1 MSGPC
6 NQTTPELRKYKKE
19 RDALWRQWIGLD
31 RGWDGKRNREIRKR
45 FTNGDQTI
53 LIEAA
58 QRDLID
64 FAQYKLNLPFD
75 KDYILS
81 KEQINRLSVEI
92 SQYNKDLKS
101 NFSEILGIV
110 PEGISKQDATSRRF
124 YLTLNDILSQERV
137 NVGKM
142 EQDIAS
148 ITDNMLSAYVKAG
161 KQGKYFQ
168 WGINAVKELRD
179 IRKKAMES
187 QDASDITAFQAK
199 IQDFLKSDKGD
210 FLKQFQDLHLLPNE
224 NYVKDGKT
232 ERGFDSILKDPTYTK
247 TNKKGEQVKVS
258 YNGEVLN
265 AVKTSRKYLDQ
276 MGNVYMRAL
285 GELKNVVDLKLPRN
299 PRRAE
304 QIKEELDSAIS
315 RISKGMKKGGYWP
328 GVHMQNLVDLKTSLE
343 KTMAHNGP
351 PSVLERAMVDFQSAV
366 RKLPDMPDN
375 VRARNPNLNLI
386 WDQDPFHVLSS
397 YGRDA
402 VQFNKMVYAQRAL
415 LEAMNHIPK
424 NNNTQFLKGLKKF
437 LVEEYTVFTEGL
449 ASRPDWVNN
458 MAYTINAYQTARTMG
473 FNVTGA
479 VKNAASAVHYF
490 SNVGLM
496 AHNKVRSD
504 IRNNVDSLDT
514 ILKELEKKAGYRFTD
529 TATELFQEGL
539 ISRKDF
545 RKEDI
550 EFNPI
555 TGKILYEGKPMQ
567 SILADAADWGI
578 SKALKFHQI
587 TENWQ
592 RRWMHNTAFALK
604 YQQLLKSPEYAGK
617 GVQLRSDETNIREF
631 VASNPLVKFS
641 ENYALWMVNG
651 WAYEYAPH
659 AKNKWVRGDGNIVEQ
674 IGDQIIV
681 KRTMK
686 SNLKGLFGE
695 ISFHL
700 MHYPMSLAETH
711 LSALKGIH
719 MSAKA
724 GQWKSDEMMYAM
736 RYAGLYG
743 FTQLASILLNTDLNN
758 MIENETISRIHRI
771 HDDIIHA
778 DPGNSILG
786 GDHRPEGDV
795 ISPLLTEM
803 DQETKKATFGLL
815 SEMTGAT
822 WGHLKYLSIVSGLID
837 VDDSTFNKIVFGNVD
852 YSTDS
857 EDSARYTAYQ
867 LSTEYGRWKN
877 KIWPAIRDGRGMDL
891 LRHYLA
897 LYPRGWTK
905 KGHEMI
911 FGTKAER
918 KKEKEISDPNQKAIN
933 VLNML
938 RDGYS
943 ADEIRSRHWEV

>member
-1 MSGPC
+1 MSSPC
-6 NQTTPELRKYKKE
+6 NPSTPELRKHFNNMN
-19 RDALWRQWIGLD
+19 ALWRQWIGLD
-31 RGWDGKRNREIRKR
+31 IGFDGMRNREIQKR
-45 FTNGDQTI
+45 FTNGDKSI

-58 QRDLID
+58 QRSLID

-81 KEQINRLSVEI
+81 KEQIKRLEVEI
-92 SQYNKDLKS
+92 SEYNKDLKGS
-101 NFSEILGIV
+101 FSEILGIV
-110 PEGISKQDATSRRF
+110 PEGISKQDPTSRKF
-124 YLTLNDILSQERV
+124 YLELNNILSQERV
-137 NVGKM
+137 NVGRM
-142 EQDIAS
+142 EQKIAS
-148 ITDNMLSAYVKAG
+148 ITDNMLAAYVKAG
-161 KQGKYFQ
+161 KQGKYFK
-168 WGINAVKELRD
+168 WGIDAVKELRE
-179 IRKKAMES
+179 IRQRAMES
-187 QDASDITAFQAK
+187 QTAADRQQFEAK
-199 IQDFLKSDKGD
+199 IQDFLNSDKGD
-210 FLKQFQDLHLLPNE
+210 FLKQFQDLHLLPHDSFL
-224 NYVKDGKT
+224 KDGIT
-232 ERGFDSILKDPTYTK
+232 QPGFNEILKNPFYMK
-247 TNKKGEQVKVS
+247 TNEKGEQVKTA

-265 AVKTSRKYLDQ
+265 AVKTSRKYLDE
-276 MGNVYMRAL
+276 MGKVYL
-285 GELKNVVDLKLPRN
+285 NGLSELKNVVDLKLPRS
-299 PRRAE
+299 PKRAD
-304 QIKEELDSAIS
+304 QIKDEIDSAID

-328 GVHMQNLVDLKTSLE
+328 GVHMQNLVDLKTALE
-343 KTMAHNGP
+343 KTMAHSGH
-351 PSVLERAMVDFQSAV
+351 PSVTEKAMIDFQTAV
-366 RKLPDMPDN
+366 RQLPSLPKN
-375 VRARNPNLNLI
+375 VKARNTNLNLI

-402 VQFNKMVYAQRAL
+402 VSFNKIVYSQRAL
-415 LEAMNHIPK
+415 LEAMKSLPK
-424 NNNTQFLKGLKKF
+424 NNNTQFIKGLKKF
-437 LVEEYTVFTEGL
+437 MVEEYTVFTEGL
-449 ASRPDWVNN
+449 ASRPEWINN
-458 MAYTINAYQTARTMG
+458 MAYTVNAFQTARTMG

-479 VKNAASAVHYF
+479 IKNAASAVHYF

-496 AHNKVRSD
+496 AHNKIQSD
-504 IRNNVDSLDT
+504 IRNNVDGLDT
-514 ILKELEKKAGYRFTD
+514 VLKELEKKAGYKFTD
-529 TATELFQEGL
+529 AATELFQEGL
-539 ISRKDF
+539 IKRKDF

-555 TGKILYEGKPMQ
+555 TGKILYEGKPLKG
-567 SILADAADWGI
+567 ILADTVDWTI

-592 RRWMHNTAFALK
+592 RRWMHNTAFGLK

-617 GVQLRSDETNIREF
+617 GVQLKSNSENIREF
-631 VASNPLVKFS
+631 VASNPLVKFA
-641 ENYALWMVNG
+641 ENHALWMVNG
-651 WAYEYAPH
+651 FAYEYAPH

-681 KRTMK
+681 KRTNS

-711 LSALKGIH
+711 LSALKGMH

-736 RYAGLYG
+736 RYAGVYG
-743 FTQLASILLNTDLNN
+743 ITQLASILLNTDLSN
-758 MIENETISRIHRI
+758 MIENETISRIQRI
-771 HDDIIHA
+771 HDDIMHA

-786 GDHRPEGDV
+786 GDHHPEGHV
-795 ISPLLTEM
+795 TSPLLIDM
-803 DQETKKATFGLL
+803 DKGTKKATFGLL

-852 YSTDS
+852 YSEDS

-877 KIWPAIRDGRGMDL
+877 KIWPALRDGRGMDL
-891 LRHYLA
+891 LRHYLG
-897 LYPRGWTK
+897 LYPRRWTK

-918 KKEKEISDPNQKAIN
+918 KKQEQVKDPNQKAIS

-938 RDGYS
+938 RDGYDAEDIMS
-943 ADEIRSRHWEV
+943 SHWET

>member
-1 MSGPC
+1 M
-6 NQTTPELRKYKKE
+6 
-19 RDALWRQWIGLD
+19 
-31 RGWDGKRNREIRKR
+31 
-45 FTNGDQTI
+45 
-53 LIEAA
+53 
-58 QRDLID
+58 
-64 FAQYKLNLPFD
+64 
-75 KDYILS
+75 
-81 KEQINRLSVEI
+81 
-92 SQYNKDLKS
+92 
-101 NFSEILGIV
+101 LG
-110 PEGISKQDATSRRF
+110 DATDWSMGKL
-124 YLTLNDILSQERV
+124 LT
-137 NVGKM
+137 
-142 EQDIAS
+142 
-148 ITDNMLSAYVKAG
+148 
-161 KQGKYFQ
+161 
-168 WGINAVKELRD
+168 
-179 IRKKAMES
+179 
-187 QDASDITAFQAK
+187 
-199 IQDFLKSDKGD
+199 
-210 FLKQFQDLHLLPNE
+210 
-224 NYVKDGKT
+224 
-232 ERGFDSILKDPTYTK
+232 
-247 TNKKGEQVKVS
+247 
-258 YNGEVLN
+258 
-265 AVKTSRKYLDQ
+265 
-276 MGNVYMRAL
+276 
-285 GELKNVVDLKLPRN
+285 
-299 PRRAE
+299 
-304 QIKEELDSAIS
+304 
-315 RISKGMKKGGYWP
+315 
-328 GVHMQNLVDLKTSLE
+328 
-343 KTMAHNGP
+343 
-351 PSVLERAMVDFQSAV
+351 
-366 RKLPDMPDN
+366 
-375 VRARNPNLNLI
+375 
-386 WDQDPFHVLSS
+386 FH
-397 YGRDA
+397 R
-402 VQFNKMVYAQRAL
+402 M
-415 LEAMNHIPK
+415 
-424 NNNTQFLKGLKKF
+424 
-437 LVEEYTVFTEGL
+437 
-449 ASRPDWVNN
+449 
-458 MAYTINAYQTARTMG
+458 
-473 FNVTGA
+473 
-479 VKNAASAVHYF
+479 
-490 SNVGLM
+490 
-496 AHNKVRSD
+496 
-504 IRNNVDSLDT
+504 
-514 ILKELEKKAGYRFTD
+514 
-529 TATELFQEGL
+529 
-539 ISRKDF
+539 
-545 RKEDI
+545 
-550 EFNPI
+550 
-555 TGKILYEGKPMQ
+555 
-567 SILADAADWGI
+567 
-578 SKALKFHQI
+578 